1 MPESYENKDHETEKE
16 TGMAVLRNGD
26 MLATRDN
33 TQGVEVVHEPDAP
46 AENVFRRHIKDDPNK
61 IKMAKHRLWLDSLQR
76 EYPMPF
82 VPYRV
87 GVYIRFFNQTK
98 YSDEVYLEKH
108 KAQFR
113 EDIACCP
120 KWTLVDYYID
130 SGSVAPGME
139 YSKEWLRLLD
149 DCFSGKVNLIVT
161 QKISNV
167 SNDPGEMTFVARILA
182 NQKPPIGIYFI
193 SEDIFTLASYFWA
206 DMRDV
211 GFVRSGWKI
220 LPPDEL
226 DLPVPSVPS
235 KLLEDKP
242 LESAAAGEVM

>member
-1 MPESYENKDHETEKE
+1 MADNIEKQDHKAVEE
-16 TGMAVLRNGD
+16 TGMAVLQNGNSLD
-26 MLATRDN
+26 VKDN
-33 TQGVEVVHEPDAP
+33 TQDVEIVHEPAEP
-46 AENVFRRHIKDDPNK
+46 MENVFRRHIKDDPNRIK
-61 IKMAKHRLWLDSLQR
+61 IAKHRLWLDSLQH

-108 KAQFR
+108 KTQFR

-120 KWTLVDYYID
+120 RWTLVDYYID
-130 SGSVAPGME
+130 TGSVAPGME

-149 DCFSGKVNLIVT
+149 DCFAGKVNLIVT
-161 QKISNV
+161 QKVSNV

-206 DMRDV
+206 DMKDD
-211 GFVRSGWKI
+211 GFVRSGWKT

-226 DLPVPSVPS
+226 DLPEPASPS
-235 KLLEDKP
+235 KLLEGDLP
-242 LESAAAGEVM
+242 VSATVEEVM